1 MKYGIAILFVF
12 YSFFSVRGQSKYD
25 YTWIAGTDNSDASIG
40 TEATIIDFGV
50 VPPVLTYQGTSS
62 PQSLLALGQIC
73 DRNTG
78 RLLFYSNG
86 CVVFDS
92 THHIMA
98 NGDSINFGVYW
109 KYYCTGEK
117 YLYYPNVFSVMALP
131 NSYINNEYYLIHQME
146 ARDLEKIIHKPL
158 LYSTIKFDENSPY
171 GRVVKKNAAFYDED
185 TAAGFFTSMKH
196 ANKKDWWIMHLEARS
211 NKYLKFLLDS
221 TGIHLHDSQIIGDSI
236 KGHHAQSQFSPD
248 GKKYAWFNKETGL
261 HLFDFDRAS
270 GALSNYRSLII
281 EQQPSIGGLCFS
293 PNSRFLYVF
302 DITSAYQIDLWQADL
317 NEAYVKIGSYN
328 PGSEGSPYK
337 DLMFGMLGPNCKI
350 YIASKLGSSHFS
362 TIESPDEKG
371 AACNFQALG
380 LKLIYSSGG
389 GGVPNLPHYRV
400 DEPYPCDRTLGNGWQ
415 LPEIVDFSIAPNPV
429 SDQITITPPAKG
441 LLSIYDLSG
450 KSVYQQMQ
458 EDNSEVVIDVSPFP
472 PGHYIVIF
480 EEKHKVHRGEFVKI

>member
-1 MKYGIAILFVF
+1 MKPGVVILLLIN
-12 YSFFSVRGQSKYD
+12 FFLSIKAQNKYD
-25 YTWIAGTDNSDASIG
+25 YTWIVGEDLSLSIPG
-40 TEATIIDFGV
+40 TEATLIDFGS
-50 VPPVLTYQGTSS
+50 VPPILSYQSTSS
-62 PQSLLALGQIC
+62 PQTLFALGEIC
-73 DRNTG
+73 DRETG

-92 THHIMA
+92 THQIMA
-98 NGDSINFGVYW
+98 SGDSINFGSFW
-109 KYYCTGEK
+109 KSYCVGDK
-117 YLYYPNVFSVMALP
+117 YRYYPNSFSVIALP
-131 NSYINNEYYLIHQME
+131 DFNFKDQYYLLHQME
-146 ARDLEKIIHKPL
+146 SYWIDKIVNQPL
-158 LYSTIKFDENSPY
+158 LYSKIIFNESNPRGK
-171 GRVVKKNAAFYDED
+171 VVEKNVPFYNQN
-185 TAAGFFTSMKH
+185 TTSGFFTSMKH

-302 DITSAYQIDLWQADL
+302 DITNAYQIDLWQTDL
-317 NEAYVKIGSYN
+317 NEAYEKIGSYN

-458 EDNSEVVIDVSPFP
+458 EDNSEMVIDVSPFP

-480 EEKHKVHRGEFVKI
+480 EEKHKVHRGEFFKI

>member
-1 MKYGIAILFVF
+1 MKPWIVILFVLYF
-12 YSFFSVRGQSKYD
+12 SFSVKGQNKYD
-25 YTWIAGTDNSDASIG
+25 YTWIVGEDLSFSIPG
-40 TEATIIDFGV
+40 TEATLIDFGES
-50 VPPVLTYQGTSS
+50 PPILNFIGNSS
-62 PQSLLALGQIC
+62 PQSLIALGEIC

-78 RLLFYSNG
+78 KLLFYSNG

-92 THHIMA
+92 THQIMA
-98 NGDSINFGVYW
+98 NGDSINFGAVW
-109 KYYCTGEK
+109 KSYCEGFK
-117 YLYYPNVFSVMALP
+117 YLLYPVEFSVLALP
-131 NSYINNEYYLIHQME
+131 DLYNDNQYYLLHQM
-146 ARDLEKIIHKPL
+146 ANWDLEKIIHKPL

-221 TGIHLHDSQIIGDSI
+221 TGIHLYDSQIIGDSI

-270 GALSNYRSLII
+270 GALSNYRSLTI

-302 DITSAYQIDLWQADL
+302 DITSAFQIDLWASDL
-317 NEAYVKIGSYN
+317 KEAYVKIGSYN

-371 AACNFQALG
+371 ASCNFQALG

-400 DEPYPCDRTLGNGWQ
+400 DEPYPCDRTLANGWQ
-415 LPEIVDFSIAPNPV
+415 LPEIVDLSIAPNPV
-429 SDQITITPPAKG
+429 SDQIVLAIPAKG
-441 LLSIYDLSG
+441 LLSIYDISG
-450 KSVYQQMQ
+450 KTVYQRMEAGN
-458 EDNSEVVIDVSPFP
+458 EDRTIDVSSFT
-472 PGHYIVIF
+472 PGRYAVVF
-480 EEKHKVHRGEFVKI
+480 EEKHRVYRGEFVKI